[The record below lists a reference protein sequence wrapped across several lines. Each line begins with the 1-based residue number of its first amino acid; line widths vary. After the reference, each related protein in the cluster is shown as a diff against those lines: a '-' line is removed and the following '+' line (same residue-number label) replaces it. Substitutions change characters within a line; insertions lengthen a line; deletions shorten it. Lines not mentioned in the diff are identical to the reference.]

1 MMMVNLPFFAMMI
14 LYILAVLSIGIPMY
28 IPRYRKAMPAAGMLL
43 ILLGIRLFLSG
54 IWEGAVMSVIGL
66 IILFSSLLIFAV
78 G

>member
-14 LYILAVLSIGIPMY
+14 VYILAVLFIGIPLY